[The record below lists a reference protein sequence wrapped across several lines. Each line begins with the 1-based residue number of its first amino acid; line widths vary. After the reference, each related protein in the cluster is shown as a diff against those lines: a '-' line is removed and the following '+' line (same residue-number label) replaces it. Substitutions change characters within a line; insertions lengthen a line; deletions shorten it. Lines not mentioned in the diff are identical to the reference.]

1 MKQLVRLLLVA
12 AIGLVA
18 MTACSKDDKG
28 GSVAVNPKALFLDW
42 EEVATVHFSGEN
54 IAEYSI
60 STTPKGWSEPTIDV
74 ATMTITV
81 TAPVEGTEADE
92 TGTIRLRGRTYG
104 GEYVHASLYVALNT
118 AEVDY
123 SAHPANC
130 YLANKPNAHYTF
142 DAMRNGNGELLE
154 TASVAIIWQTS
165 MNMLQY
171 LSFDA
176 GKASFYLAADS
187 NDATRPK
194 SGNALIG
201 GYDAAGNLLW
211 SWHIWATGFDPET
224 TALDYGNYE
233 VMSRQLGAIDNANGS
248 QKEILDS
255 YGLYYQW
262 GRKDPFIGPSTYNA
276 SRGVAMT
283 LFDADS
289 NTVKVK
295 MVAADSETGNY
306 AYTNANPTH
315 FLTTTDKD
323 ASWMTSSV
331 KGWNAQTK
339 SVNDPCPYGW
349 QVAPA
354 SAFAGLQIADDVT
367 VADAASKYAQAYGW
381 TLTNGTTSSF
391 YFAAGRRLYADGLI
405 MNFYEPTLGG
415 RNAATEFQPWVG
427 YNWTADGS
435 VFAFWFNKAN
445 PTTSNLRNDL
455 AMGYANGLSVRCVRT
470 K

>member
-1 MKQLVRLLLVA
+1 
-12 AIGLVA
+12 
-18 MTACSKDDKG
+18 
-28 GSVAVNPKALFLDW
+28 
-42 EEVATVHFSGEN
+42 
-54 IAEYSI
+54 
-60 STTPKGWSEPTIDV
+60 
-74 ATMTITV
+74 
-81 TAPVEGTEADE
+81 
-92 TGTIRLRGRTYG
+92 
-104 GEYVHASLYVALNT
+104 
-118 AEVDY
+118 
-123 SAHPANC
+123 
-130 YLANKPNAHYTF
+130 
-142 DAMRNGNGELLE
+142 
-154 TASVAIIWQTS
+154 
-165 MNMLQY
+165 
-171 LSFDA
+171 
-176 GKASFYLAADS
+176 
-187 NDATRPK
+187 
-194 SGNALIG
+194 
-201 GYDAAGNLLW
+201 
-211 SWHIWATGFDPET
+211 
-224 TALDYGNYE
+224 
-233 VMSRQLGAIDNANGS
+233 
-248 QKEILDS
+248 
-255 YGLYYQW
+255 
-262 GRKDPFIGPSTYNA
+262 
-276 SRGVAMT
+276 MT

-367 VADAASKYAQAYGW
+367 VSDAASKYAQAYGW

-405 MNFYEPTLGG
+405 MNFYEPTLGS